1 MPRIRQVTARDA
13 GPRVKLAYFFTWRAM
28 VKATGREPES
38 MLEPL
43 QVMAHLPKL
52 LSGYGKLSQVIDGLD
67 RLDQRLSDLAELKA
81 ATMTNCPYCID
92 LGSQV
97 ARHRSGLTDEE
108 LLSLQDYQ
116 DSDLFTDVEKLVL
129 DYSVAVSQTPVDVPD
144 SLFCRLLEHF
154 DEAEL
159 VQLTFIIAVESMRG
173 RFNQALG
180 IGSAGFSE
188 GLVCTAPIRSPR
200 NPL

>member
-1 MPRIRQVTARDA
+1 MPRISRIAARDA
-13 GPRVKLAYFFTWRAM
+13 GPRVKLAYYFTWRAM
-28 VKATGREPES
+28 VKITGREPEG

-52 LSGYGKLSQVIDGLD
+52 LSGYGKLCQVIDGMD
-67 RLDQRLSDLAELKA
+67 RLDMRLSDLAELKA

-97 ARHRSGLTDEE
+97 ARHRSGLTDED
-108 LLSLQDYQ
+108 LLALQDYR

-129 DYSVAVSQTPVDVPD
+129 DYSVAMSQTPVDVPD
-144 SLFCRLLEHF
+144 SLVARLREHL
-154 DEAEL
+154 DEAAV

-188 GLVCTAPIRSPR
+188 GLVCAAPIHSRGA
-200 NPL
+200 L